1 MAPNL
6 ITVDKNTYES
16 LQQELIELRQV
27 VARLEQA
34 KSSNTLKFSQEQMAL
49 FIEYTPAAIAIFDRQ
64 MRYLLMSRRWRENY
78 GLGDEEI
85 IGRSCYEVFPEIQE
99 HWREIHQR
107 CLAGAVEKCEEDA
120 FPRADG
126 TIDWVKWEI
135 HPWYEDSG
143 EVGGIIIF
151 AEVITARKQA
161 EAALKRLNEELEAKV
176 EERTAALRQSEAR
189 LKRLADN
196 APGMLYEFHLQPDG
210 TMSFPYVSSGCREI
224 LGLEPEQIAEDAS
237 LAFAYIYPEDIP
249 NVQQAIARS
258 AQTLQNYEYEW
269 GIITPSGQHKRVKA
283 ISRPEGQPEGKVI
296 WYGYLFDI
304 SKQQAALRD
313 RQLVEQQLKAQ
324 TQFLQSIWEGVDY
337 GIYVLD
343 VLDDGA
349 EFRYINFNP
358 AILRI
363 SPIPLEPFLGKTITE
378 ALSPDIAHHY
388 RQRYRECIKSGK
400 SVFFEESFSAH
411 DKETWWLTTINP
423 LKNSEGRI
431 YRLVGTTLNIT
442 ARKKAEEA
450 LQESQHFI
458 QRIADSS
465 PNILYIFDLEE
476 QHNVYANQEIIT
488 LLGYSIE
495 EIQQMGDKL
504 IPTITHP
511 EEKEKL
517 ATQLQRLLAAKDG
530 DICEYEYRVRRG
542 NGEWCW
548 LYTRETPFSRNNDG
562 KVKQILGV
570 STDITERKQAELRL
584 QQQAEDLENTLIE
597 LQRTQTQLIQ
607 SEKMSSLGNMV
618 AGVAH
623 EINNPINFIHGNLI
637 PASEYAQD
645 LLKLVELYQLHFPY
659 PPAEIQAV
667 IAAIELDF
675 LKEDLVK
682 LLKSM
687 RVGTQRIREIVL
699 SLRNFSRLDE
709 AEFKQV
715 DIHEG
720 LDSTLMILHN
730 RLKAKPN
737 HPEISVIKEYNKLPL
752 IECYP
757 GQLNQVFM
765 NLLSNA
771 IDALEESIATSKIT
785 DNPTIHIR
793 TEVINSNRIAI
804 RISDNAMGIPKEI
817 FSKLFDPFFTTK
829 DVGKGTGL
837 GLSISYQIVVD
848 KHGGKLACN
857 STPGQGAEFIIEI
870 PINQPK
876 TSK

>member
-27 VARLEQA
+27 IARLEQI
-34 KSSNTLKFSQEQMAL
+34 KSSSTPKFSQKQMAL
-49 FIEYTPAAIAIFDRQ
+49 FIEYMPAAIAIFDRQ
-64 MRYLLMSRRWRENY
+64 MCYLLASRRWRENY
-78 GLGDEEI
+78 GLVDEEI
-85 IGRSCYEVFPEIQE
+85 IGRSCYEVFPEIPE
-99 HWREIHQR
+99 YLREIHQR

-120 FPRADG
+120 FPCADG
-126 TIDWVKWEI
+126 TINWVKWEI

-151 AEVITARKQA
+151 TEEITARKQT
-161 EAALKRLNEELEAKV
+161 EAALKQLNEELEARV

-196 APGMLYEFHLQPDG
+196 VPGMLYEFHLQPDG
-210 TMSFPYVSSGCREI
+210 TMSFPYASSGCRNV
-224 LGLEPEQIAEDAS
+224 LGLEPKQITEDAS
-237 LAFAYIYPEDIP
+237 VVFAHIHPEDIP
-249 NVQQAIARS
+249 NIQQAIAVS
-258 AQTLQNYEYEW
+258 AQTLQNFEYEW
-269 GIITPSGQHKRVKA
+269 RITTPSGEQKLVKGV
-283 ISRPEGQPEGKVI
+283 SRPEPQPKGKI
-296 WYGYLFDI
+296 LWYGYISDI
-304 SKQQAALRD
+304 TEQQAAKRD
-313 RQLVEQQLKAQ
+313 REIAQQQLQ
-324 TQFLQSIWEGVDY
+324 EQEQFLRTIYD
-337 GIYVLD
+337 GIPHLVFVVD
-343 VLDDGA
+343 VLENGDFRFAGCNSSA
-349 EFRYINFNP
+349 EKIIGINH
-358 AILRI
+358 AQIV
-363 SPIPLEPFLGKTITE
+363 GKTPEDLHGPING
-378 ALSPDIAHHY
+378 ALV
-388 RQRYRECIKSGK
+388 RQRYKSCVEAGTR
-400 SVFFEESFSAH
+400 VNYEEHLTF
-411 DKETWWLTTINP
+411 DGEETWCLTTINP

-431 YRLVGTTLNIT
+431 YQLVGAKLNIT
-442 ARKKAEEA
+442 ARKKAEQA

-476 QHNVYANQEIIT
+476 QRNVYANQEIIT

-504 IPTITHP
+504 ISTITHP
-511 EEKEKL
+511 EEQEKI

-530 DICEYEYRVRRG
+530 EICEYEYRIRRG

-548 LYTRETPFSRNNDG
+548 LYTRETPFSRTHDG

-570 STDITERKQAELRL
+570 STDMTERKQAELRL
-584 QQQAEDLENTLIE
+584 QQQTEDLENTLTE

-645 LLKLVELYQLHFPY
+645 LLKILELYQRHFPS
-659 PPAEIQAV
+659 PPAEIQAE

-675 LKEDLVK
+675 LKEDLMK
-682 LLKSM
+682 LLQSM

-709 AEFKQV
+709 AEFKRV

-720 LDSTLMILHN
+720 IDSTLMILHN

-737 HPEISVIKEYNKLPL
+737 HPEITVIKEYGKLPL
-752 IECYP
+752 IECYA

-771 IDALEESIATSKIT
+771 IDALDESVVNRKIT

-793 TEVINSNRIAI
+793 TELINNQRIAI
-804 RISDNAMGIPKEI
+804 RISDNGMGIPQEI

-829 DVGKGTGL
+829 EVGKGTGL

-848 KHGGKLACN
+848 KHCGKLTCH
-857 STPGQGAEFIIEI
+857 STPGQGAEFVIEI
-870 PINQPK
+870 PINQQK
-876 TSK
+876 TSQ